1 MLCPGAWSVGVKPA
15 DSSSASAFAHFY
27 FFSLQRVLIYEVPQ
41 AHLDHLGHQVSMSG
55 IFGRLGILGDSE
67 LEALGEEAKIL
78 LSGAGLALWVQHCL
92 FLPLFCRTCHSR
104 PPRPSRTSR

>member
-1 MLCPGAWSVGVKPA
+1 MGVSVAWCGVKLA
-15 DSSSASAFAHFY
+15 DSSSVSVLLISI

-55 IFGRLGILGDSE
+55 IFGRLGILGDRE

-78 LSGAGLALWVQHCL
+78 LSGAGLALWVQRCL
-92 FLPLFCRTCHSR
+92 FPPLLCRTCHSR
-104 PPRPSRTSR
+104 SPRPSRTSR